1 MSTRQVQN
9 LIYIDTS
16 TQSTKAKSINAKLV
30 ENNIQIHL
38 LWLSISKPS
47 MRVLGTHV
55 IRAIDLFPKKEA

>member
-1 MSTRQVQN
+1 M
-9 LIYIDTS
+9 
-16 TQSTKAKSINAKLV
+16 KANITNAKLV

-55 IRAIDLFPKKEA
+55 IRAIDLFPKKEP